1 MTRFGLIVYL
11 LKSSEGI
18 KMQDRLNNTY
28 QYKDYIESIAE
39 FNHSRPDMVAVGNY
53 NYEMIDIFNDL
64 KSLNH
69 KHLLD
74 IGASPHGYALERALF
89 HEVSS
94 YTGIGLAL
102 QGTTEVCQAD
112 RVGKLIGMNAEN
124 LAFDNA
130 SFDLIITLSTFE
142 HFFNIDR
149 VLTEMYRVL
158 KPGGSV
164 LINFQ
169 PVWTCSYGHH
179 LHHVPNIDRL
189 IPPWSHLLC
198 QADEMR
204 QLLQTVWPLQSPM
217 SLDETIEWIY
227 HSDEINR
234 IDIKTILASF
244 HNCSF
249 EIEWLTPLPDFETEN
264 KLIIAEYLSKILPYS
279 SQDLMTRG
287 YSLMLNKK

>member
-1 MTRFGLIVYL
+1 
-11 LKSSEGI
+11 
-18 KMQDRLNNTY
+18 MQEQPINTY
-28 QYKDYIESIAE
+28 KYNDYIESIAA
-39 FNHSRPDMVAVGNY
+39 FNRSRPDMIAVGNY
-53 NYEMIDIFNDL
+53 NYEMIDIFNEL
-64 KSLNH
+64 KSLKH

-74 IGASPHGYALERALF
+74 IGASPHGYALERSLF

-94 YTGIGLAL
+94 YTGIGLAP
-102 QGTTEVCQAD
+102 QGTTEVYQAD

-124 LAFDNA
+124 LAFDDD

-179 LHHVPNIDRL
+179 LHHVPDIARL
-189 IPPWSHLLC
+189 IPPWAHLLC

-204 QLLQTVWPLQSPM
+204 QLLQAVWPSQSSM

-227 HSDEINR
+227 HSDEMNR
-234 IDIKTILASF
+234 IDIKTIRDSF

-249 EIEWLTPLPDFETEN
+249 EIEWMTPLSDCESDDNPV
-264 KLIIAEYLSKILPYS
+264 IAKYLSKILPYS
-279 SQDLMTRG
+279 AQDLMIRG
-287 YSLMLNKK
+287 YSIMMNKV

>member
-1 MTRFGLIVYL
+1 
-11 LKSSEGI
+11 
-18 KMQDRLNNTY
+18 MQDELNNIY
-28 QYKDYIESIAE
+28 EYEDYKKSIAE
-39 FNHSRPDMVAVGNY
+39 FNRSRPDMIAVGNY
-53 NYEMIDIFNDL
+53 NYEMIDIFNEL
-64 KSLNH
+64 KSLKH

-74 IGASPHGYALERALF
+74 IGASPHGYALERSLF
-89 HEVSS
+89 HEVSA
-94 YTGIGLAL
+94 YTGIGLAP
-102 QGTTEVCQAD
+102 QGTTEVRQAN

-124 LAFDNA
+124 LAFDND

-179 LHHVPNIDRL
+179 LHHLPDVARL
-189 IPPWSHLLC
+189 IPPWAHLLF

-204 QLLQTVWPLQSPM
+204 RLLQTEWPVQSPM
-217 SLDETIEWIY
+217 SLDETIDWIY

-234 IDIKTILASF
+234 IDIKTIRDSF
-244 HNCSF
+244 YNCSF
-249 EIEWLTPLPDFETEN
+249 EIEWMTPLTDSEADS
-264 KLIIAEYLSKILPYS
+264 KSIIAEYLSKLLPYS
-279 SQDLMTRG
+279 SEDLMTIG